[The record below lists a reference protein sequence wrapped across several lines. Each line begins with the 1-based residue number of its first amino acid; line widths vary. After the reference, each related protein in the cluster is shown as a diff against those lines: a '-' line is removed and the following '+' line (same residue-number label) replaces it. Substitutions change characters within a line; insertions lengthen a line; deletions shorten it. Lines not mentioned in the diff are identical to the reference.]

1 MTIHIDKQADAA
13 YIRLAEGTSFESE
26 DVGSGVV
33 LDFDQSGKLLAVE
46 LLEISKNVPGGIFSK
61 VEVLTA

>member
-1 MTIHIDKQADAA
+1 VI
-13 YIRLAEGTSFESE
+13 
-26 DVGSGVV
+26 

-46 LLEISKNVPGGIFSK
+46 LLEISKKIPGGIFSE